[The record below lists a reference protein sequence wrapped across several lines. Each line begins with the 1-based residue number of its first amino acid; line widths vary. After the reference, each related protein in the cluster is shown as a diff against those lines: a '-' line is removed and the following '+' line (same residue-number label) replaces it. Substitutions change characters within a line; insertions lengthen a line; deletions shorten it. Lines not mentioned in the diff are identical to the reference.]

1 MPAPFFTVIIPAY
14 NRAATLATA
23 IRSVLDQSFQDFEI
37 VVVDDGSKDDP
48 KAVVDAIADPR
59 IRFIAQANKG
69 GGAARNA
76 GIDAARGRYVAPLDS
91 DDVLLPH
98 HLQTMKALV
107 ESGERLAGYARIMVD
122 RGEGRTFLKPPRA
135 LRDGENMGEYLL
147 CDRGFVPTITLVVE
161 RAMAAKVRY
170 HESLRIAED
179 TDFAIR
185 LQLAGCRFAM
195 APEAGAVWKDMP
207 DPNRT
212 SAIGAAANVK
222 GLRFA
227 KWLQMMKPDLT
238 HRAWLG
244 ARGWAYAKLM
254 AREGRKMT
262 ALRFYFAALFRGCY
276 RPRLAGVIFLQIF
289 LGPDAYRTLA
299 DRAISWLRMGLR
311 TPPEKK
317 RSPAALKRA

>member
-1 MPAPFFTVIIPAY
+1 MPAPFFTVVIPAY

-23 IRSVLDQSFQDFEI
+23 IRSVLDQSLQDFEI
-37 VVVDDGSKDDP
+37 VVVDDGSKDNP

-59 IRFIAQANKG
+59 IRYIAQVNKG

-76 GIDAARGRYVAPLDS
+76 GIDAAQGRYVAPLDS
-91 DDVLLPH
+91 DDVFLPH

-107 ESGERLAGYARIMVD
+107 EGGENLAGYARIQVD

-147 CDRGFVPTITLVVE
+147 CERGFVPTITLVVE

-170 HESLRIAED
+170 HENLRIAED

-195 APEAGAVWKDMP
+195 APHAGAVWKDMS

-212 SAIGAAANVK
+212 SAIGAAASVK
-222 GLRFA
+222 GQRFA
-227 KWLQMMKPDLT
+227 KWLQAMKPDLT

-244 ARGWAYAKLM
+244 ARGWAYAKLA
-254 AREGRKMT
+254 AREGHKRE
-262 ALRFYFAALFRGCY
+262 ALGYYLAALVHGCY

-289 LGPDAYRTLA
+289 LGPDTYRALA
-299 DRAISWLRMGLR
+299 DHSISWLHMGLR
-311 TPPEKK
+311 TPPEK
-317 RSPAALKRA
+317 RRTTALKRA